1 VFIEP
6 SDGSHVFDL
15 QIGTP
20 FNTTFSCTTSYD
32 LRIRAHNDTVLFHTA
47 FLQATWHNF
56 AVVVDWDNL
65 TLKVFYSAGALPLKA
80 VTTVQDNSS
89 ASRGP
94 NGQGDFHFGVLKLP
108 LIDPSETPADQA
120 DVAHFGIQEGSYEAL
135 IYSGLF
141 AESTSGGVSIGYGT
155 TVPV

>member
-1 VFIEP
+1 MQGRKSEKQVGNGLTPYVAAHAAFP
-6 SDGSHVFDL
+6 F
-15 QIGTP
+15 IGTP
-20 FNTTFSCTTSYD
+20 FNTTFSSTTSYD
-32 LRIRAHNDTVLFHTA
+32 LRIRAHDGTVLFHTA

-94 NGQGDFHFGVLKLP
+94 NGQGEFHFGVLKVRLK
-108 LIDPSETPADQA
+108 
-120 DVAHFGIQEGSYEAL
+120 VYELVKSAYL
-135 IYSGLF
+135 
-141 AESTSGGVSIGYGT
+141 
-155 TVPV
+155 